1 MLKDILKNILEQARN
16 DMLKCQSL
24 KELEDIKIKYLGRK
38 SELMSLSKNFSQL
51 TSNEKKEIGN
61 LFNFVKNSLIK
72 TYQEQKQKLNK
83 ISISF
88 DPEHPG
94 KQINIGRE
102 HILINSIT
110 RIRNIFINLGF
121 NIYDYNQIVNEKENF
136 DYLNIPRNHPA
147 RDLWDTLW
155 IEKNNKKSNY
165 LLRTHTTVFQN
176 YLLKKFNPPLKFA
189 IIGKVFR
196 YEATDKSHDFEFYQ
210 IDALSL
216 SETTNL
222 QNLKYTIEKF
232 FISFFHKNIKI
243 RFRPSYFPFVE
254 PGLEVDINCI
264 FCNNKKCATCKF
276 TGWIEVAGAGIIHPS
291 VLMQAKIDYKKH
303 RGFAFGIGIDRLIM
317 LKHNINDIRILHSS
331 DLRFI
336 NQF

>member
-1 MLKDILKNILEQARN
+1 MLKDILKNILEQGKK
-16 DMLKCQSL
+16 DLLMCQSL
-24 KELEDIKIKYLGRK
+24 EELESIKIKYLSRK

-51 TSNEKKEIGN
+51 KLNEKKEMGN
-61 LFNFVKNSLIK
+61 LFNFVKNTLIK
-72 TYQEQKQKLNK
+72 TYEEQKQKLDK
-83 ISISF
+83 ISIHF

-94 KQINIGRE
+94 KKLNIGRE
-102 HILINSIT
+102 HLFINSIAK
-110 RIRNIFINLGF
+110 IRNIFINLGF
-121 NIYDYNQIVNEKENF
+121 NIYDYRQIVNEKENF

-155 IEKNNKKSNY
+155 IEKKNKKSEY
-165 LLRTHTTVFQN
+165 LLRTHTTVFQHHILTK
-176 YLLKKFNPPLKFA
+176 YRPPLRFS

-232 FISFFHKNIKI
+232 FTNFFHKNVKI

-264 FCNNKKCATCKF
+264 FCHNQKCATCKF
-276 TGWIEVAGAGIIHPS
+276 TGWIEVAGAGMIHPL
-291 VLMQAKIDYKKH
+291 VLMQAKIDYKKYK
-303 RGFAFGIGIDRLIM
+303 GFAFGIGIDRLIM

>member
-1 MLKDILKNILEQARN
+1 MLKDILKNILDQGKKDILMCRTLE
-16 DMLKCQSL
+16 
-24 KELEDIKIKYLGRK
+24 ELENIKIKYLSRK

-51 TSNEKKEIGN
+51 KPNEKKEIGN
-61 LFNFVKNSLIK
+61 LFNLVKNTLIK
-72 TYQEQKQKLNK
+72 TYEEQKQRLDK
-83 ISISF
+83 ISINF

-102 HILINSIT
+102 HLLTNSLVK
-110 RIRNIFINLGF
+110 IRNIFINLGF
-121 NIYDYNQIVNEKENF
+121 NIYDYHQIVDEKENF

-155 IEKNNKKSNY
+155 IKNKNKKSDY
-165 LLRTHTTVFQN
+165 LLRTHTTAFQH
-176 YLLKKFNPPLKFA
+176 YILTKYRPPLRFA
-189 IIGKVFR
+189 TMGKVFR

-232 FISFFHKNIKI
+232 FINFFHKDIKI

-276 TGWIEVAGAGIIHPS
+276 SGWIEVAGAGMIHPS
-291 VLMQAKIDYKKH
+291 VLAQAKIDYKKY